1 MKRILPV
8 ALAANLLASTC
19 LVAPLVALS
28 GCATQSSTGPAS
40 QAVTTAQAISDA
52 SAMVA
57 ALSNTV
63 DQIVA
68 AQPTL
73 IPAAQLP
80 QIKSWLA
87 TAQDALA
94 KLSSTVSDQQA
105 ATTLQQV
112 TQAVES
118 VLGSLNSA
126 SALIPPPYSTVIEAA
141 TVILPVI
148 SAFVQTALNQ
158 INAPAAPVK
167 VGRPA
172 QVAQA
177 RLILRAA
184 AAHR

>member
-1 MKRILPV
+1 
-8 ALAANLLASTC
+8 
-19 LVAPLVALS
+19 
-28 GCATQSSTGPAS
+28 
-40 QAVTTAQAISDA
+40 
-52 SAMVA
+52 
-57 ALSNTV
+57 
-63 DQIVA
+63 
-68 AQPTL
+68 
-73 IPAAQLP
+73 
-80 QIKSWLA
+80 
-87 TAQDALA
+87 
-94 KLSSTVSDQQA
+94 
-105 ATTLQQV
+105 
-112 TQAVES
+112 VES